1 MEGPGI
7 ELLEYP
13 APRDGRAAPEL
24 RANDVA
30 HWQTTVIADAPSRV
44 NDLLRQRIFSLVS
57 PNVISLSGDRLG
69 FGAGILVRD
78 VDGHGRR
85 IASRSETS
93 PRGSESNSHQRVAF
107 RRTAEMIRSTIR
119 TGLLAI
125 TAFALTATFAAAQ
138 GHTSSKFSGAKVNAG
153 TVTHSVK
160 DGKNILT
167 LSSDFQVPDTPDPHW
182 QIVDSKGNTYL
193 LQRLGVKSLGG
204 LAKDR
209 INTSITLPAYV
220 KDVAKVQIY
229 CAWAEAVLGEAS
241 FGAPLATMTM
251 DK

>member
-1 MEGPGI
+1 
-7 ELLEYP
+7 
-13 APRDGRAAPEL
+13 
-24 RANDVA
+24 
-30 HWQTTVIADAPSRV
+30 
-44 NDLLRQRIFSLVS
+44 
-57 PNVISLSGDRLG
+57 
-69 FGAGILVRD
+69 
-78 VDGHGRR
+78 
-85 IASRSETS
+85 
-93 PRGSESNSHQRVAF
+93 
-107 RRTAEMIRSTIR
+107 MIRSTLR
-119 TGLLAI
+119 TGFLAVV
-125 TAFALTATFAAAQ
+125 AFALATTFAAAQ
-138 GHTSSKFSGAKVNAG
+138 SHTSSKFSGAKVNAG

-204 LAKDR
+204 IAKDR
-209 INTSITLPAYV
+209 INTSIPLPAYV

-241 FGAPLATMTM
+241 FGGPLATMTT